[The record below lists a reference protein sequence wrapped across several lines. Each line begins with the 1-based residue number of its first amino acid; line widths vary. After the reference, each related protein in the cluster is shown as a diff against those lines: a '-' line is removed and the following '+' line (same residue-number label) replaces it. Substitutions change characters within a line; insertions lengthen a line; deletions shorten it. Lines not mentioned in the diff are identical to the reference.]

1 MIAGTL
7 SAPGLSSRR
16 ISWAL
21 FWQLAR
27 IALETITRDRTAN
40 AQSISRR
47 SSKKEIEMLA
57 TVSRLVRPQ
66 MAILALWATINMFA
80 TSAALAQEVS
90 SGTSSAPSVHASA
103 EPSRSTAAL
112 AGSATQSPC
121 AAKNQRWMERSS
133 LYVSTLQD
141 FTPMTTD
148 GCQFIRAELLDTNGP
163 TGGWCWRITTACD
176 QYLQGDCWYTSE
188 ASAVHAPTLKSIAST
203 R

>member
-1 MIAGTL
+1 MLT
-7 SAPGLSSRR
+7 
-16 ISWAL
+16 
-21 FWQLAR
+21 
-27 IALETITRDRTAN
+27 TI
-40 AQSISRR
+40 
-47 SSKKEIEMLA
+47 
-57 TVSRLVRPQ
+57 SRLVRPP

-80 TSAALAQEVS
+80 TSAALAQEPS
-90 SGTSSAPSVHASA
+90 SGTPSAPSVHASA
-103 EPSRSTAAL
+103 EPSRPIAAL

-141 FTPMTTD
+141 FTPMTRD